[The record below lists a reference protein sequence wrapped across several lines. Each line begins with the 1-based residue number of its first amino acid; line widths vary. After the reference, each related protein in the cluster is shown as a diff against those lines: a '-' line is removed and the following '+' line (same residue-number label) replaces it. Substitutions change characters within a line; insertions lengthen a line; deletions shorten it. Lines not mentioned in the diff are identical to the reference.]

1 MVDVRVFSTI
11 YQEGLLMQQQTLHEL
26 LQDLEQ
32 ELLRSHVL
40 VIKSVGLQITM
51 QSKSDRNAVVSSFP
65 CIYFA

>member
-1 MVDVRVFSTI
+1 
-11 YQEGLLMQQQTLHEL
+11 MQQQTLHEL

-51 QSKSDRNAVVSSFP
+51 QSKSDWCLDYGLLTEPVSQVQK
-65 CIYFA
+65 